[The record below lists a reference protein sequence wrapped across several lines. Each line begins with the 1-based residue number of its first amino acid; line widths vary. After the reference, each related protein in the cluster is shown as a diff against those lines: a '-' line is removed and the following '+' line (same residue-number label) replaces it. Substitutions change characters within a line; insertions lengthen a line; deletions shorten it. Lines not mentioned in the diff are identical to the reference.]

1 MLVSVWFPSVKPPC
15 ESTSS
20 CLGTSPLAESSD
32 VFDTILDE
40 IDLSSALPSIDT
52 LQPIESMTAFITFI
66 TPHAHKHSFTVDE
79 LLEVARTANVFRC
92 RPFVSA
98 SVKRYVEKAFVGPIT
113 NSNFFALLR

>member
-1 MLVSVWFPSVKPPC
+1 MTFPLKLPDRRQ
-15 ESTSS
+15 
-20 CLGTSPLAESSD
+20 AHRSD

-40 IDLSSALPSIDT
+40 VDLSSALPSIDT
-52 LQPIESMTAFITFI
+52 MQPIEAMTAFITFI

>member
-1 MLVSVWFPSVKPPC
+1 MSVNAPCTSHFTPPSG
-15 ESTSS
+15 SS
-20 CLGTSPLAESSD
+20 FDRIDIAYDSD

-40 IDLSSALPSIDT
+40 VDLSSALPSIDT
-52 LQPIESMTAFITFI
+52 LQPIEAMTAFITFI

-79 LLEVARTANVFRC
+79 LLEVARTANVFCC